1 MAPLPALDPSS
12 DPCPDSGP
20 DPWAWRPAAP
30 ARLETP
36 LTLLRLD
43 GPDSRRFLHGQTS
56 QDLAL
61 APAGAWRRTACLTP
75 TARLRGLA
83 EVLVDGGGAWLVITA
98 GDAVAVREAFDR
110 VLFPADAVQ
119 LGALQPGL
127 WLEDPAGAIPAAGG
141 TWESLGEGAGWRLE
155 GGALVLP
162 AGAPL
167 PAAWAERPPLPP
179 AEAERLRIA
188 RGEPAAP
195 AEIHGDAN
203 PFELGLAARVSL
215 SKGCYL
221 GQETL
226 ARLATYD
233 GVKQQLRRWHLP
245 AGAGPAPEPGETL
258 VAETE
263 PDGADSLR
271 AGQVT
276 SVLALPEGGWI
287 GLALVRRA
295 ALAEPRLRSA
305 GGAWLALSLPER
317 VQAPPVGA
325 GGQGA
330 QGGGSA
336 SAGASAG

>member
-1 MAPLPALDPSS
+1 MAPLPTSPDPSPEPS
-12 DPCPDSGP
+12 A
-20 DPWAWRPAAP
+20 DPWAWQPAAP
-30 ARLETP
+30 ARLEAP
-36 LTLLRLD
+36 VTLLRLD

-75 TARLRGLA
+75 TARLRALA

-98 GDAVAVREAFDR
+98 GDAAAVREAFDR

-127 WLEDPAGAIPAAGG
+127 WLADPAASIPAEGG
-141 TWESLGEGAGWRLE
+141 TWEALGEGAGWRLE

-162 AGAPL
+162 VDAPL
-167 PAAWAERPPLPP
+167 PAPWGERPPLPS
-179 AEAERLRIA
+179 AELERLRIA

-195 AEIHGDAN
+195 AEINGEVN

-263 PDGADSLR
+263 PGGADSLR

-287 GLALVRRA
+287 GLALVRRG
-295 ALAEPRLRSA
+295 ALAAARLGA
-305 GGAWLALSLPER
+305 ADGGWVELSVPEG
-317 VQAPPVGA
+317 VAPPPVGA
-325 GGQGA
+325 GGRQA
-330 QGGGSA
+330 GGGSSVE
-336 SAGASAG
+336 SAGSTG

>member
-1 MAPLPALDPSS
+1 MSSLPPT
-12 DPCPDSGP
+12 
-20 DPWAWRPAAP
+20 DPWAWRPASP
-30 ARLETP
+30 SRLEKP
-36 LTLLRLD
+36 VTLLRLD

-61 APAGAWRRTACLTP
+61 APPGAWRRTCCLTP
-75 TARLRGLA
+75 TARLRALA
-83 EVLVDGGGAWLVITA
+83 EVLIDAGGVWLVITA
-98 GDAVAVREAFDR
+98 GDASAVREAFDR

-119 LGALQPGL
+119 LGALLPGL
-127 WLEDPAGAIPAAGG
+127 WVEGSEGLSPPPGG

-155 GGALVLP
+155 GGAVVLP
-162 AGAPL
+162 AGATL
-167 PAAWAERPPLPP
+167 PAELAELAEQPLLAA
-179 AEAERLRIA
+179 AEVERLRIA

-195 AEIHGDAN
+195 AELNEEGN

-245 AGAGPAPEPGETL
+245 AHAGPAPEPGETL
-258 VAETE
+258 SMVEGVESGQGEAT
-263 PDGADSLR
+263 R

-276 SVLALPEGGWI
+276 TVLALPEGGWI

-295 ALAEPRLRSA
+295 ALPEQRLRTA
-305 GGAWLALSLPER
+305 GGAWLEVSVPEG

-325 GGQGA
+325 GGA
-330 QGGGSA
+330 QGSGGVAGSGGGAASA
-336 SAGASAG
+336 SAG

>member
-1 MAPLPALDPSS
+1 MPPLAP
-12 DPCPDSGP
+12 P

-30 ARLETP
+30 SRLEKP
-36 LTLLRLD
+36 VLLLRLQ

-61 APAGAWRRTACLTP
+61 APPGAWRRTCCLTP
-75 TARLRGLA
+75 TARLRALA
-83 EVLVDGGGAWLVITA
+83 EVLVEGDGAWLVITA
-98 GDAVAVREAFDR
+98 GDGAAVRQAFDR

-127 WLEDPAGAIPAAGG
+127 WVEDPEVPIPQAGG
-141 TWESLGEGAGWRLE
+141 RWESLGEGAGWCLE
-155 GGALVLP
+155 GGAAVLP

-167 PAAWAERPPLPP
+167 PAALAERPLLAA

-195 AEIHGDAN
+195 AELNEEFN

-245 AGAGPAPEPGETL
+245 AGEGNAPEPGAGL
-258 VAETE
+258 VQGE
-263 PDGADSLR
+263 GAR

-276 SVLALPEGGWI
+276 TVLALPEGGWM

-295 ALAEPRLRSA
+295 ALAEPRLA
-305 GGAWLALSLPER
+305 TAAGAWLTLSQPDG
-317 VQAPPVGA
+317 VQAPPVGP
-325 GGQGA
+325 GGR
-330 QGGGSA
+330 QGGEGGEGGSSRA
-336 SAGASAG
+336 AG

>member
-1 MAPLPALDPSS
+1 MAPLPTSPDPSPEPS
-12 DPCPDSGP
+12 A
-20 DPWAWRPAAP
+20 DPWAWQPAAP
-30 ARLETP
+30 ARLEAP
-36 LTLLRLD
+36 VTLLRLD
-43 GPDSRRFLHGQTS
+43 GPDSRRFLHAQTS

-75 TARLRGLA
+75 TARLRALA

-98 GDAVAVREAFDR
+98 GDAAAVREAFDR

-119 LGALQPGL
+119 LGELQPGL
-127 WLEDPAGAIPAAGG
+127 WLADPAAAIPAEGG
-141 TWESLGEGAGWRLE
+141 TWEALGEGAGWRLE

-162 AGAPL
+162 ADAPL
-167 PAAWAERPPLPP
+167 PAPWGERPPLPP
-179 AEAERLRIA
+179 GELERLRIA

-195 AEIHGDAN
+195 AEINGEVN

-245 AGAGPAPEPGETL
+245 AGAGPAPQPGETL
-258 VAETE
+258 VAAAAAGQGE
-263 PDGADSLR
+263 AVR

-276 SVLALPEGGWI
+276 AVLALPEGGWI

-305 GGAWLALSLPER
+305 GGAWLAVSVPEW

-325 GGQGA
+325 GGQGG
-330 QGGGSA
+330 QGAASSS
-336 SAGASAG
+336 SAG